1 MREKKLSILSENLM
15 KNMMTC
21 VNYSS
26 NCNWNQDYIMFCS
39 LVERRKSNQE

>member
-26 NCNWNQDYIMFCS
+26 NCNWIILCF
-39 LVERRKSNQE
+39 VVW